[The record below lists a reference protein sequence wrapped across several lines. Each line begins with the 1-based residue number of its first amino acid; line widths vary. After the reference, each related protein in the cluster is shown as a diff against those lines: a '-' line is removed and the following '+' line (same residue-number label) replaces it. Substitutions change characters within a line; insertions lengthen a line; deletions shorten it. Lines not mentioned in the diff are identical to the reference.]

1 MKYRRSAVHLKCRTC
16 FPFSFICMTVMVF
29 FSSSPYLLN
38 LVAFFLLSLFLC
50 RLRNAFHPYI
60 NVICVK
66 YTTFS
71 RVITNVWKTTTANE
85 VTNMWYILLI
95 KNALKFSVVAL
106 DSHRKQHFSY
116 ITVVLLPDIP
126 SIRLF
131 SHPPRIPSL
140 AVFCR
145 ISLTRF
151 FRFICVQCHRPGTC
165 RATESTYNVQ
175 WCWRCLC
182 GWHRCRS
189 NSTKPLSF
197 SQCLIILNLR
207 SYTRIQQTLALIWR
221 DTHKHVHIVNSA
233 QKHWMHFC
241 AGSNFCLFAF
251 RLEHSNRKV
260 WRFRIFFVCVCSS
273 TASITG
279 YRILLLCFAYPN
291 TLYICYMQHY

>member
-126 SIRLF
+126 SISTPPPPPYPITCCFLSHLSHTLF
-131 SHPPRIPSL
+131 
-140 AVFCR
+140 
-145 ISLTRF
+145 
-151 FRFICVQCHRPGTC
+151 
-165 RATESTYNVQ
+165 
-175 WCWRCLC
+175 
-182 GWHRCRS
+182 
-189 NSTKPLSF
+189 PLHMCTMS
-197 SQCLIILNLR
+197 
-207 SYTRIQQTLALIWR
+207 
-221 DTHKHVHIVNSA
+221 
-233 QKHWMHFC
+233 
-241 AGSNFCLFAF
+241 
-251 RLEHSNRKV
+251 
-260 WRFRIFFVCVCSS
+260 
-273 TASITG
+273 
-279 YRILLLCFAYPN
+279 
-291 TLYICYMQHY
+291 